1 MTQTS
6 QRSLDR
12 IDRRILTTLQDN
24 GRISNVELARAVNLS
39 PTPCLER
46 VRRLESAG
54 YIEGYSARLSAEKL
68 GVGLTVF
75 VQLTLDRTKPD
86 VFDRFREA
94 VAEIPEIAECHMV
107 AGGFDYLIKIRTSD
121 MNAYRQMLG
130 EKLAALKS
138 VLNTHSYVVMEEV
151 KNDRNLRVP
160 EPI

>member
-1 MTQTS
+1 MQQVI
-6 QRSLDR
+6 QRPLDR
-12 IDRRILTTLQDN
+12 IDRKILTTLQDN

-68 GVGLTVF
+68 GMGLTVF

-94 VAEIPEIAECHMV
+94 VAEIPEITECHMV

-121 MNAYRQMLG
+121 MNAYRNMLG
-130 EKLAALKS
+130 DRLAALKS
-138 VLNTHSYVVMEEV
+138 VLTTHSYVVMEEV
-151 KNDRNLRVP
+151 KNDGRLRVM
-160 EPI
+160 EES

>member
-1 MTQTS
+1 MQQVS
-6 QRSLDR
+6 PRSLDR
-12 IDRRILTTLQDN
+12 IDRKILATLQDN

-68 GVGLTVF
+68 GMGLTVF

-86 VFDRFREA
+86 VFDRFREDIA
-94 VAEIPEIAECHMV
+94 DIPEITECHMV

-121 MNAYRQMLG
+121 MNAYRNMLG
-130 EKLAALKS
+130 DRLAALKS
-138 VLNTHSYVVMEEV
+138 VLTTHSYVVMEEV
-151 KNDRNLRVP
+151 KNDRRLRVL
-160 EPI
+160 EEG

>member
-1 MTQTS
+1 MYEPTQKT
-6 QRSLDR
+6 LDR

-24 GRISNVELARAVNLS
+24 GRISNVELARAINLS

-68 GVGLTVF
+68 GMGLTVF

-86 VFDRFREA
+86 VFDRFRDA
-94 VAEIPEIAECHMV
+94 IAKIPEIAECHMV
-107 AGGFDYLIKIRTSD
+107 AGGFDYLLKIRISD
-121 MNAYRQMLG
+121 MNAYRNMLG
-130 EKLAALKS
+130 DKLAALKS

-151 KNDRNLRVP
+151 KNDRSLKVP
-160 EPI
+160 D